1 MCGEFFPVQVGIE
14 GVGSYLPPAVL
25 DAWEAVKGTGIP
37 RDKFEKIGGKRLHV
51 ATGDESPSDMALE
64 AARRALEHA
73 GCTAQDI
80 DTVIYTGSIKD
91 HGRWTASARIQH
103 ELGCGSAFCFDIYQ
117 GCNGQNMAMHLGRAM
132 IRNDPRVDRILICSA
147 ERFDTTL
154 DPPMMG
160 QTYLFG
166 DGSSAGILKRGH
178 ERLRILAT
186 AYRTWGV
193 HYDNFA
199 VPAYGT
205 WTKLTPEAIEKGHY
219 RLQVWRP
226 RCRTREQLLAFGQ
239 QVLRLSDE
247 LIDEAC
253 SKAGI
258 SRSDI
263 AFLIT
268 VNGSKRHNR
277 LFAEKMRL
285 SHCGSNID
293 YIEETAHMGSS
304 DTFYNLRRAIDEG
317 AVKRGDIILF
327 YTGGAGYTWAITLV
341 KY

>member
-1 MCGEFFPVQVGIE
+1 MVREVSPVAVGIE
-14 GVGSYLPPAVL
+14 GVGSYLPPKVVE
-25 DAWEAVKGTGIP
+25 AWDAVKGTGIP
-37 RDKFEKIGGKRLHV
+37 RAKFEKIGGRRLHV
-51 ATGDESPSDMALE
+51 ATGNESPSDMAIVS
-64 AARRALEHA
+64 ARRAMEDA
-73 GCTAQDI
+73 GCGPEEI
-80 DTVIYTGSIKD
+80 DAIIYTGSIKD
-91 HGRWTASARIQH
+91 HGRWTASARVQH
-103 ELGCGSAFCFDIYQ
+103 ELGCRRAFCFDIYQ
-117 GCNGQNMAMHLGRAM
+117 GCNGQNMAMHLGRALL
-132 IRNDPRVDRILICSA
+132 RNDERVERILICSA

-178 ERLRILAT
+178 GRLQILAT

-205 WTKLTPEAIEKGHY
+205 WAKLTPEAIEKGLY
-219 RLQVWRP
+219 RLQLWRP
-226 RCRTREQLLAFGQ
+226 RCTTREQLLAFGE
-239 QVLRLSDE
+239 QVLRIGDE
-247 LIDEAC
+247 LIEEAC
-253 SKAGI
+253 RLAGI
-258 SRSDI
+258 RRSDI
-263 AFLIT
+263 SFVIT

-277 LFAEKMRL
+277 LFIDSMRL

-317 AVKRGDIILF
+317 AVKPGDIILF

-341 KY
+341 RY